1 MDIYNDN
8 IVQSI
13 IEALPCC
20 VLIVD
25 IKGNITNYNK
35 LAKGLYLR
43 YFNEGENNNVVKIFN
58 HPSITIITYHNDF
71 KENNASN
78 RNILEGFEFKN
89 LIIRQEFKEEVSIFS
104 INSMP
109 LMNEDVVKGSLICFS
124 NITNEYVE
132 NQRII
137 KERESFIGLSTELK
151 AKCNIIEILR
161 GREKKHLIYLK
172 DVINNISEGIMVL
185 DKDSKFDFCNKA
197 VHHIFDIKD
206 EKDFDFNEMGKRF
219 LCEHLTIE
227 DFRFENYIKDALKD
241 GKYIKNL
248 TMKITDKKSN
258 IVKYIEF
265 SSEAIRDEDKVV
277 LYTIITVKDITEI
290 KKHEMFIE
298 DQTNFIKD
306 LVENVD
312 IPMAVLNYPSLK
324 VRVANKNFEVFTRY
338 ILNDKKEMPIVN
350 NYWNDIFQNVED
362 NSIAKALE
370 FCGRIGKEYTCSPY
384 CIKDCYDKDRFYK
397 IKFIPYKFADG
408 DIKGIC
414 IYASDITEEIN
425 HSMELENVTKLKDEF
440 FTVIS
445 HELRTPLSII
455 YSSLQLAYN
464 IYPKEIGPNIDKTL
478 SRIEQNCSRL
488 LKLVNNILDI
498 SKAEAGFILLDEL
511 NFDIVVLTEYI
522 VTSITHYAR
531 SKNIEL
537 IFDTSKEEQM
547 VTMDKEKYE
556 KILLNLLSNAIKFTP
571 EGNKIIVELGF
582 VSGDM
587 YLRVRDTG
595 IGIPEDKI
603 DFIFDRF
610 LQVNSSLSRR
620 AEGTGIGLS
629 LVKKLVEIMGGTIKV
644 KSKVDEGSEF
654 TIMFPKNIIEIKE
667 EKRYTVIG
675 ENIDDKISTEFSD
688 IV

>member
-206 EKDFDFNEMGKRF
+206 EKDFDFN
-219 LCEHLTIE
+219 
-227 DFRFENYIKDALKD
+227 
-241 GKYIKNL
+241 
-248 TMKITDKKSN
+248 
-258 IVKYIEF
+258 
-265 SSEAIRDEDKVV
+265 
-277 LYTIITVKDITEI
+277 
-290 KKHEMFIE
+290 
-298 DQTNFIKD
+298 
-306 LVENVD
+306 
-312 IPMAVLNYPSLK
+312 
-324 VRVANKNFEVFTRY
+324 
-338 ILNDKKEMPIVN
+338 
-350 NYWNDIFQNVED
+350 
-362 NSIAKALE
+362 
-370 FCGRIGKEYTCSPY
+370 
-384 CIKDCYDKDRFYK
+384 
-397 IKFIPYKFADG
+397 
-408 DIKGIC
+408 
-414 IYASDITEEIN
+414 
-425 HSMELENVTKLKDEF
+425 
-440 FTVIS
+440 
-445 HELRTPLSII
+445 
-455 YSSLQLAYN
+455 
-464 IYPKEIGPNIDKTL
+464 
-478 SRIEQNCSRL
+478 
-488 LKLVNNILDI
+488 
-498 SKAEAGFILLDEL
+498 
-511 NFDIVVLTEYI
+511 
-522 VTSITHYAR
+522 
-531 SKNIEL
+531 
-537 IFDTSKEEQM
+537 
-547 VTMDKEKYE
+547 
-556 KILLNLLSNAIKFTP
+556 
-571 EGNKIIVELGF
+571 
-582 VSGDM
+582 
-587 YLRVRDTG
+587 
-595 IGIPEDKI
+595 
-603 DFIFDRF
+603 
-610 LQVNSSLSRR
+610 
-620 AEGTGIGLS
+620 
-629 LVKKLVEIMGGTIKV
+629 
-644 KSKVDEGSEF
+644 
-654 TIMFPKNIIEIKE
+654 
-667 EKRYTVIG
+667 
-675 ENIDDKISTEFSD
+675 
-688 IV
+688 